1 MRFEKGMRYLVVSDN
16 SNFFRPGD
24 VVISLE
30 TEPSCAYCCLESDY
44 DRYKPLNL
52 YLSCECSPLTYEEV
66 VEFNSGTDTRTICEH
81 LIMDKMR
88 DIVKIAKMYDPT
100 TDYLSVA
107 FCNGTIAVNNDYWNE
122 HEVIDRREV
131 FEDDK

>member
-1 MRFEKGMRYLVVSDN
+1 MRFERGMRYLVVSDS

-24 VVISLE
+24 IVVALE
-30 TEPSCAYCCLESDY
+30 TTVGSAYCCRECY
-44 DRYKPLNL
+44 DIDKPI
-52 YLSCECSPLTYEEV
+52 SPCNFSLLTCEEV
-66 VEFNSGTDTRTICEH
+66 VEFNFGTDTRTICEH

-107 FCNGTIAVNNDYWNE
+107 FCNGTIAVNNDYWNN
-122 HEVIDRREV
+122 HEVIDGREV

>member
-1 MRFEKGMRYLVVSDN
+1 MRFERGMRYLVVSDS

-24 VVISLE
+24 IVVALE
-30 TEPSCAYCCLESDY
+30 TAAGLAYCCKEGY
-44 DRYKPLNL
+44 DIDKPIAPCDFSL
-52 YLSCECSPLTYEEV
+52 LTSKEV
-66 VEFNSGTDTRTICEH
+66 VEPNSGTDIRTICEN
-81 LIMDKMR
+81 LIIDKMR

-100 TDYLSVA
+100 TDYLSVS